1 METGGGFFAEEYL
14 SSPQPLQMTEVILN
28 YSLSFSSPLPPTD
41 APFRTW
47 LRKERRKGHQMTGI
61 P

>member
-28 YSLSFSSPLPPTD
+28 YSLSLLTFLPLTHLSGS
-41 APFRTW
+41 TW
-47 LRKERRKGHQMTGI
+47 LRKERRTGHQMTGI